1 MQAINVSL
9 SKVNV
14 SKAAKPIKP
23 YKHERILPLLISPL
37 LAPRPYRNCILI
49 LTLRPH
55 HNSSAH
61 SLKTLRQGLGQGW
74 GAKGDM
80 ARAVRGSNKMTLLFK
95 GFTNAAVVRTLTF
108 KDVDCCV
115 RSKSW
120 NNWIKSWVSWS
131 DVLHVVICFTKRW
144 TLLHRSAWMTLK
156 DALSV
161 IVFTCALHQIW
172 HETPNI

>member
-14 SKAAKPIKP
+14 SKAAKQIEPH
-23 YKHERILPLLISPL
+23 KHERILPLLISPW

-61 SLKTLRQGLGQGW
+61 SSKPLRQGLGQGW

-80 ARAVRGSNKMTLLFK
+80 AHAVRRSDKMTLLFK
-95 GFTNAAVVRTLTF
+95 RFINAAVVRTPTF
-108 KDVDCCV
+108 KNVDCCV

-120 NNWIKSWVSWS
+120 NNWIKSA
-131 DVLHVVICFTKRW
+131 
-144 TLLHRSAWMTLK
+144 RSNDSQGCPLWNRFHTR
-156 DALSV
+156 
-161 IVFTCALHQIW
+161 F
-172 HETPNI
+172 TPNLVWNSKHLAPYSRSLRWPEIWRH